1 MTGSLW
7 YFVRYVLEG
16 EAIITALLMM
26 ALLLGGAVSVPFWM
40 RFNKK
45 TGDNRKVM
53 LAGGI
58 VMVIFAALMSAFT
71 NLTVV
76 LIVVFIWGMG
86 LGGYWVMYRVI
97 FGQVIDESVAIN
109 EKRQEG
115 MYNGIKIFFS
125 RASGVIQVV
134 TIAIVHGL
142 TGFSSGASTQTD
154 LALIGIRLHMGLIPA
169 IIMAIGLL
177 IFWKFYDI
185 TPEKAEQ
192 FKQRIIEIGL

>member
-1 MTGSLW
+1 
-7 YFVRYVLEG
+7 
-16 EAIITALLMM
+16 
-26 ALLLGGAVSVPFWM
+26 
-40 RFNKK
+40 
-45 TGDNRKVM
+45 
-53 LAGGI
+53 
-58 VMVIFAALMSAFT
+58 
-71 NLTVV
+71 
-76 LIVVFIWGMG
+76 MG

-115 MYNGIKIFFS
+115 TYNGIKIFFS

-134 TIAIVHGL
+134 TIALVHEF

-177 IFWKFYDI
+177 VFWKFYDI

>member
-1 MTGSLW
+1 ML
-7 YFVRYVLEG
+7 
-16 EAIITALLMM
+16 
-26 ALLLGGAVSVPFWM
+26 ALLLGGAISVPFWM

-45 TGDNRKVM
+45 TGDTRKVM

-58 VMVIFAALMSAFT
+58 MMVCFSALMSAFT
-71 NLTVV
+71 S
-76 LIVVFIWGMG
+76 LIVVIIIVLLWGFG

-97 FGQVIDESVAIN
+97 FGEVIDESVVLN

-115 MYNGIKIFFS
+115 TYNGIRIFFS
-125 RASGVIQVV
+125 RTSGVIQVF
-134 TIAIVHGL
+134 TIAIVQEL
-142 TGFSSGASTQTD
+142 TGFSSGAATQTD

-169 IIMAIGLL
+169 MIFLVGLL

-192 FKQRIIEIGL
+192 LKQKIIELGM